1 MSAKHNHLYDISNDE
16 VSEGEDEKDDREE
29 EKMRKMIE
37 KRRRIKN
44 K

>member
-16 VSEGEDEKDDREE
+16 VSEGEDEEDDREE
-29 EKMRKMIE
+29 EKIRKMIE
-37 KRRRIKN
+37 RRRRIRK

>member
-37 KRRRIKN
+37 KRRIRK